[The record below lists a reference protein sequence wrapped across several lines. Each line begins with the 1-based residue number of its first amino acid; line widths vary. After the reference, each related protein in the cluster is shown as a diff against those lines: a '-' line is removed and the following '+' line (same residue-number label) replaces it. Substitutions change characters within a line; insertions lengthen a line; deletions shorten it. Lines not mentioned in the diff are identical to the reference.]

1 MRRAGLNY
9 LILFICSFCALVFL
23 CDPAMSQ
30 VQPPDYSNIRLTLE
44 QGKFQDVLNLVSRL
58 SQAGTDPV
66 LTYYKAIA
74 LAGLEK
80 RSAAIKEL
88 TKAISLDPTK
98 SQFYLRR
105 GLIFFENGKTSE
117 AIADFTAALELTPTM
132 ASAFGRRAHTFL
144 ATGQTSK
151 ALDDA
156 NSAVR
161 QAPTNADFYKL
172 RADILS
178 TVGDYENAL
187 QDYNKAIGLAPY
199 LVTAINNRAIALA
212 NLNRP
217 KEAVEDLNSAME
229 LSTSRPSSSGPSV
242 FQGSQ
247 W

>member
-9 LILFICSFCALVFL
+9 LILLICSFYALVFL

-30 VQPPDYSNIRLTLE
+30 VASPDYSNIRLMLE
-44 QGKFQDVLNLVSRL
+44 QGKFQEALNLVSR
-58 SQAGTDPV
+58 SSDAVSDPV
-66 LTYYKAIA
+66 LTYYKAVA

-80 RSAAIKEL
+80 RSSAIKEL

-105 GLIFFENGKTSE
+105 GSIFFETGRPSE
-117 AIADFTAALELTPTM
+117 AIADFTAALELAPT
-132 ASAFGRRAHTFL
+132 APSALGRRARAFL

-151 ALDDA
+151 ALEDS
-156 NSAVR
+156 NSAIR
-161 QAPTNADFYKL
+161 LAPSNAELYKL

-187 QDYNKAIGLAPY
+187 QDYNKAIGLAPNF
-199 LVTAINNRAIALA
+199 VTAINNRAIALA

-217 KEAVEDLNSAME
+217 KEALEDLNSSME
-229 LSTSRPSSSGPSV
+229 LSISKPSSTSPSV

>member
-1 MRRAGLNY
+1 M
-9 LILFICSFCALVFL
+9 ILFICSFYAVVFIS
-23 CDPAMSQ
+23 DPAMSQ
-30 VQPPDYSNIRLTLE
+30 VASPDYSNIPLMLE
-44 QGKFQDVLNLVSRL
+44 QGKFQDVLNMVSGS
-58 SQAGTDPV
+58 SQAVSDPV

-74 LAGLEK
+74 LTGLGK
-80 RSAAIKEL
+80 RSSAINEL

-105 GLIFFENGKTSE
+105 GSIFFESGKPSE
-117 AIADFTAALELTPTM
+117 AIADFTAALELAPT
-132 ASAFGRRAHTFL
+132 APSALGRRARAFL

-151 ALDDA
+151 ALEDA
-156 NSAVR
+156 NSAIR
-161 QAPTNADFYKL
+161 LAPSNPELYKL

-178 TVGDYENAL
+178 TLGDYEHGL

-199 LVTAINNRAIALA
+199 FITAINNRAIALA

-217 KEAVEDLNSAME
+217 KEALDDLNSSME
-229 LSTSRPSSSGPSV
+229 LSISRPSSSSPSV